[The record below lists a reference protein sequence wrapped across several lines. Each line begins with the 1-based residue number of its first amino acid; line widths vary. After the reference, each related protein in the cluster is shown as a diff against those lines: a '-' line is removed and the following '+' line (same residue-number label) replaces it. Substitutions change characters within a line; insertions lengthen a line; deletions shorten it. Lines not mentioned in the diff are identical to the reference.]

1 MEKMSNSQQT
11 NNRKTIRFVVGVG
24 LFSALAYAVVG
35 ICQIIPNVNGFLS
48 IEIKDAVITIA
59 SFIYGPLAGPII
71 SLIVSFVE
79 MITFSS
85 TGPWGFLMNFV
96 SSSVFALTASLIYK
110 YRKSLNFAIVG
121 LVGSVV
127 ATTLTMIALNPIIVP
142 LYSGAPVQYVVSLIT
157 PLLLPFNFA
166 KAMLN
171 AAATLL
177 LYKPLINAMRAAGMI
192 RSGEYKTTFNKTT
205 VISLVTGGIFLVAS
219 LIMIITLLILFPP
232 PPAAEETAV
241 AMLLDF
247 C

>member
-1 MEKMSNSQQT
+1 
-11 NNRKTIRFVVGVG
+11 
-24 LFSALAYAVVG
+24 
-35 ICQIIPNVNGFLS
+35 
-48 IEIKDAVITIA
+48 
-59 SFIYGPLAGPII
+59 
-71 SLIVSFVE
+71 
-79 MITFSS
+79 
-85 TGPWGFLMNFV
+85 
-96 SSSVFALTASLIYK
+96 
-110 YRKSLNFAIVG
+110 
-121 LVGSVV
+121 
-127 ATTLTMIALNPIIVP
+127 MIALNPIIVP
-142 LYSGAPVQYVVSLIT
+142 LYSGATVQYVVSLIT

-192 RSGEYKTTFNKTT
+192 KAGEYKTTFNKTT

>member
-1 MEKMSNSQQT
+1 MNSGKQT

-35 ICQIIPNVNGFLS
+35 LCQIIPDVNGFLS
-48 IEIKDAVITIA
+48 IEIKDAVIVIA

-71 SLIVSFVE
+71 SLIVSFIE

-110 YRKSLNFAIVG
+110 YKKSLNYAIFG

-142 LYSGAPVQYVVSLIT
+142 LYSGAPVQYVISLIT

-171 AAATLL
+171 AAAALL

-192 RSGEYKTTFNKTT
+192 KAGEYKTTFNKTT
-205 VISLVTGGIFLVAS
+205 VISLITGAVFLAVSLGMIVA
-219 LIMIITLLILFPP
+219 LLVLFPP
-232 PPAAEETAV
+232 PAADV
-241 AMLLDF
+241 
-247 C
+247 